1 MKELLANQL
10 DLENKINILD
20 QKLSNSNEDIEE
32 LKNKIIEA
40 QSIEESKEYR
50 LKVIWL
56 KKKLNNY
63 SNIKFLFR
71 IFLLELQKKNLL
83 KLFC

>member
-50 LKVIWL
+50 LKVI
-56 KKKLNNY
+56 
-63 SNIKFLFR
+63 
-71 IFLLELQKKNLL
+71 
-83 KLFC
+83 

>member
-10 DLENKINILD
+10 DLEKEINILD

>member
-56 KKKLNNY
+56 RKKLNNY